1 MSGRRLLLGVDVGTS
16 GTKTVLFTPDGQAVA
31 EASRSYPMT
40 QLHPGWAEQDPA
52 LWWDAV
58 RACLREL
65 TARDDVDPREIVS
78 LGLSGQMHGMVLL
91 DRDGIPTAPAI
102 LWCDTR
108 VLDECAEI
116 EGLIGIDRLV
126 AITGN
131 RALTNFTAPKY
142 LWMRRHHPDAVAR
155 AQMIL
160 LPKDYIRF
168 RLTGV
173 CAAEPSD
180 ACGTLLYDTG
190 RFCWSEELC
199 TALGVDRALLPPLVS
214 SAAVVGRLT
223 PEAAAETGLPAGLP
237 VVGGAGDNA
246 AAAVGVGAVAHGRAF
261 TTIGTSGNV
270 YAHTK
275 EYHADPA
282 GRFHTYCSAVD
293 GEWAYLGAIQA
304 AGLTL
309 RWFRE
314 NFCGTLDADAAAV
327 GLDPYALL
335 DREAAAL
342 PPGSDGLF
350 FLPYLLGERTPHLD
364 PHARGC
370 FIGLRP
376 THGRAAMGR
385 AVMEGVTF
393 ALADCLAL
401 FDEMGVR
408 VDDMAAC
415 GGGGRSPLWR
425 QMLADT
431 FGCPIAEPASR
442 EGAAL
447 GAALLGGVGVG
458 LYPNIPAACDA
469 ACVTAS
475 RTMPTGAAS
484 YAPVYSLWR
493 ELYPTLKAS
502 FARIDA
508 LVGR

>member
-1 MSGRRLLLGVDVGTS
+1 MSKRQLLLGVDIGTS
-16 GTKTVLFTPDGQAVA
+16 GTKAVLFTPDGRAAA
-31 EASRSYPMT
+31 EASRGYPMA
-40 QLHPGWAEQDPA
+40 QPRPGWAEQDPA

-58 RACLREL
+58 CACLREL
-65 TARDDVDPREIVS
+65 TDRPDIDPREIVS
-78 LGLSGQMHGMVLL
+78 LGLSGQMHGLVLL
-91 DRDGIPTAPAI
+91 DADSRPTAPAI

-108 VLDECAEI
+108 VVAECAEI
-116 EGLIGIDRLV
+116 ERIVGVERLV

-155 AQMIL
+155 ARCIL
-160 LPKDYIRF
+160 VPKDYIRLC
-168 RLTGV
+168 LTGQY
-173 CAAEPSD
+173 AAEPSD

-190 RFCWSEELC
+190 GFVWSDELC
-199 TALGVDRALLPPLVS
+199 RALDIDRALLPPLVS
-214 SAAVVGRLT
+214 SSAVAGYLT
-223 PEAAAETGLPAGLP
+223 PEAAAATGLPAGLP

-246 AAAVGVGAVAHGRAF
+246 AAAVGVGAVTHGRAF

-270 YAHTK
+270 YAHTN
-275 EYHADPA
+275 EYRADPA
-282 GRFHTYCSAVD
+282 GRFHTFCSAVD
-293 GEWAYLGAIQA
+293 GEWVYLGAIQA
-304 AGLTL
+304 AGLAL

-314 NFCGTLDADAAAV
+314 SFCGTLDAEAAAA
-327 GLDPYALL
+327 GLDPYTLL

-350 FLPYLLGERTPHLD
+350 FLPYLMGERTPHLD
-364 PHARGC
+364 PAARGC

-376 THGRAAMGR
+376 THGRAAMAR

-431 FGCPIAEPASR
+431 FNCSIAEPASR

-458 LYPNIPAACDA
+458 LYPSIPAACDA
-469 ACVTAS
+469 ACTTVS
-475 RTMPTGAAS
+475 RTEPTGAAA
-484 YAPVYSLWR
+484 YAPVYALWR
-493 ELYPTLKAS
+493 ELYPALKES
-502 FARIDA
+502 FAKIDA
-508 LVGR
+508 LNR

>member
-1 MSGRRLLLGVDVGTS
+1 MSGRPLLLGVDIGTS
-16 GTKTVLFTPDGQAVA
+16 GTKAVLFTPDRQAVA
-31 EASRSYPMT
+31 EAARRYPMA
-40 QLHPGWAEQDPA
+40 QPQPGWAEQDPA

-58 RACLREL
+58 CACLREL
-65 TARDDVDPREIVS
+65 TARPNVDPRAILS

-116 EGLIGIDRLV
+116 ERIVGIERLV

-131 RALTNFTAPKY
+131 RALTNFTAPKL
-142 LWMRRHHPDAVAR
+142 LWMRRHHPDAAAR
-155 AQMIL
+155 ATKIL

-168 RLTGV
+168 RLTGL

-190 RFCWSEELC
+190 RFCWSDELC
-199 TALGVDRALLPPLVS
+199 GALGVDRALLPPLVA
-214 SAAVVGRLT
+214 SAAVAGHLT
-223 PEAAAETGLPAGLP
+223 PEAAAATGLPAGLP

-246 AAAVGVGAVAHGRAF
+246 AAAVGVGAVTHGRAF

-270 YAHTK
+270 YAHTG
-275 EYHADPA
+275 EYRADPA

-304 AGLTL
+304 AGLAL

-314 NFCGTLDADAAAV
+314 NFCGSLDADAAAA

-364 PHARGC
+364 PLARGC

-458 LYPNIPAACDA
+458 LYPSIPAACAA
-469 ACVTAS
+469 ACATAS
-475 RTMPTGAAS
+475 RTMPTGAAE
-484 YAPVYSLWR
+484 YAPVYALWR
-493 ELYPTLKAS
+493 ELYPALKAS
-502 FARIDA
+502 FAKIDA
-508 LVGR
+508 LTGR

>member
-1 MSGRRLLLGVDVGTS
+1 MSGRSLLLGVDVGTS
-16 GTKTVLFTPDGQAVA
+16 GTKAVLFTPDGRTAA
-31 EASRSYPMT
+31 EASRSYPIT
-40 QLHPGWAEQDPA
+40 QPRSGWAEQDPA

-58 RACLREL
+58 CACLREL
-65 TARDDVDPREIVS
+65 TSREDVDPHEIVS

-91 DRDGIPTAPAI
+91 DGDGEPTAPAI

-116 EGLIGIDRLV
+116 EARVGVERLV
-126 AITGN
+126 EITGN

-142 LWMRRHHPDAVAR
+142 LWMRRHHPEAAAR
-155 AQMIL
+155 AKTML

-190 RFCWSEELC
+190 RFRWSQELC
-199 TALGVDRALLPPLVS
+199 EALGVPGAVLPQLIASGASAGVLTPQA
-214 SAAVVGRLT
+214 AAV
-223 PEAAAETGLPAGLP
+223 TGLPAGLP

-270 YAHTK
+270 YAHST

-293 GEWAYLGAIQA
+293 GEWAYLGAIQT

-314 NFCGTLDADAAAV
+314 NFCGGLDADAAAL
-327 GLDPYALL
+327 GIDPYVLL
-335 DREAAAL
+335 DREAEAL
-342 PPGSDGLF
+342 PPGSEGLF

-385 AVMEGVTF
+385 AVMEGVSF

-408 VDDMAAC
+408 VDDMTAC

-425 QMLADT
+425 QMLADI
-431 FGCPIAEPASR
+431 FGCPIAEPSVR
-442 EGAAL
+442 ESAAL

-458 LYPNIPAACDA
+458 LYPSIPAACEA
-469 ACVTAS
+469 ACAVNS
-475 RTMPTGAAS
+475 RTMPQRAED
-484 YAPVYSLWR
+484 YAPIYALWR
-493 ELYPTLKAS
+493 ELYPALKES
-502 FARIDA
+502 FAKIDA
-508 LVGR
+508 LYRR